1 MSPALD
7 PFAPGRER
15 RVSYPAMN
23 RTLEAA
29 SPLHNAVVTASAG
42 TGKTWLLVTRIIRLL
57 LHGARPDGILAVTF
71 TRKAASEMQTRLNER
86 LRALVDPDDGAL
98 DAEMRTLGIEP
109 DPALRGRARR
119 LYETLLFRERPVRIT
134 TFHALCHDILRR
146 FPLEADVAPGFDLL
160 EATGALQDAAWDALF
175 AEATAQPDGP
185 LAQALETLFDR
196 CASLHVTRQA
206 LNAFLHHRSD
216 WWAYTEGAAEPVRH
230 AETVLADLLA
240 IEPGMDYTAAFFTS
254 GTRDELQRYAR
265 RLRQHATQTHVGHAD
280 LIDCAL
286 EENRPAEQRFS
297 AVKEA
302 LLTQEGEP
310 RRRKA
315 SNAQAKAMG
324 QEGQSE
330 FLALHAS
337 LCQAVLQTC
346 DYQARCAT
354 FALSRAWYRA
364 GARYV
369 EHFQRLKLEQRCLD
383 FMDLEWKAYRLLNHA
398 DNALWVQYK
407 LDQRIDHLLIDEF
420 QDTNPTQWR
429 LVLPL
434 LQELAAGG
442 TERARSVFLV
452 GDDKQSIYR
461 FRRADPRLLHSAG
474 NWLRAHL
481 GARAYTLDAS
491 RRSAP
496 AVIDLVNRVFSNPPL
511 GDLLPSFQIHDTHRT
526 DLWGRVELLP
536 LIEPAADAGE
546 RAAPQAL
553 RNPLQTPRPSEENRR
568 HYLEGQAIAR
578 RIRALID
585 QRTLLGPDGAAVPL
599 DYNGIVIL
607 LRRRTH
613 AQAYEQALREA
624 GIPFLGAD
632 RGTLLESLEVRDL
645 EALLEILI
653 TPYDNLALAQVLR
666 SPLFAVSDSDLMRLA
681 AIGGSGS
688 WMERLQRL
696 AAELPAD
703 APLAHAWRTL
713 TRWRSLAGH
722 VPVHDLLDRIYS
734 EADVR
739 GRYQTAFPPALR
751 PRVQAHLTRFIELA
765 LEVDSGRYPSLVHFL
780 SRLRELRAYEQQ
792 GPGETPAADGASE
805 ARVRL
810 MTIHAAK
817 GLEAPVVFLAD
828 AAATPAGPTQAFQ
841 ALIDW
846 PADAGRPAS
855 FLLAG
860 RKSDLD
866 SVSRRWLEVQERA
879 EAREEANLL
888 YVALTRAKQV
898 LIVSGCAPARG
909 SNLGGY
915 GLIAAAAQG
924 GMVLQPD
931 GVWLLESGR
940 PPPPPTERPVQ
951 STAPG
956 PTPDPRLSQPLPA
969 ARDACEI
976 APSETADDDETHAGG
991 DPQGRRRGIA
1001 IHRMLELL
1009 SAQRAQE
1016 RDGLLRQVAGEFA
1029 LDPDDAELAQ
1039 WWQEAL
1045 RVVNDPAL
1053 VALFDPA
1060 HYDAAYNEVPISYR
1074 QGSRLVHGVIDR
1086 LVLREDTVTLID
1098 YKTHRRADPDNLAPL
1113 AEPYREQ
1120 LRLYAQGVRALWPG
1134 RRVRPVLLFT
1144 VCARAVELTLE
1155 VNA

>member
-1 MSPALD
+1 
-7 PFAPGRER
+7 
-15 RVSYPAMN
+15 MN

-29 SPLHNAVVTASAG
+29 SPLHNAVVAASAG
-42 TGKTWLLVTRIIRLL
+42 TGKTWLLVTRIVRLL

-71 TRKAASEMQTRLNER
+71 TRKAAGEMQTRLNER
-86 LRALVDPDDGAL
+86 LRALVDLDDGAL
-98 DAEMRTLGIEP
+98 DVELESLGIEP
-109 DPALRGRARR
+109 NGTLREQARR
-119 LYETLLFRERPVRIT
+119 LYETLLFCERPVRIT
-134 TFHALCHDILRR
+134 TFHALCQDILRR
-146 FPLEADVAPGFDLL
+146 FPLEADVAPNFELL

-175 AEATAQPDGP
+175 AEATVQPDGP
-185 LAQALETLFDR
+185 VAQALETLFDR
-196 CASLHVTRQA
+196 CASLHGTRQA
-206 LNAFLHHRSD
+206 LNAFLDHRSD
-216 WWAYTEGAAEPVRH
+216 WWAYTEGAAEPVRQ
-230 AETVLADLLA
+230 AETALADLLA
-240 IEPGMDYTAAFFTS
+240 IDPGVDYTAAFFTP
-254 GTRDELQRYAR
+254 GIRGELQRYAR
-265 RLRQHATQTHVGHAD
+265 RLRQHATQTYLGHAAQIEHALDED
-280 LIDCAL
+280 LT
-286 EENRPAEQRFS
+286 AEQRFS

-302 LLTQEGEP
+302 LLTQKGEP
-310 RRRKA
+310 RRYKE
-315 SNAQAKAMG
+315 SNAQAKTMG

-337 LCQAVLQTC
+337 LCQAILQTG
-346 DYQARCAT
+346 DHLARCAT
-354 FALSRAWYRA
+354 FTVSHAWYRA
-364 GARYV
+364 GTRYV

-383 FMDLEWKAYRLLNHA
+383 FTDLEWKACRLLNHA

-461 FRRADPRLLHSAG
+461 FRRADPRLLQSAG
-474 NWLRAHL
+474 DWLRAHL
-481 GARAYTLDAS
+481 GARVYTLDAS

-496 AVIDLVNRVFSNPPL
+496 AVIELINRVFSNPPL
-511 GDLLPSFQIHDTHRT
+511 GDLLPSFHIHDTHRT

-536 LIEPAADAGE
+536 LIEPAVEAGE
-546 RAAPQAL
+546 RVAPQAL

-585 QRTLLGPDGAAVPL
+585 QRTLVGPDGAAVPL
-599 DYNGIVIL
+599 DYNGVVIL

-666 SPLFAVSDSDLMRLA
+666 SPLFAVSDGDLMRLA
-681 AIGGSGS
+681 AIAGPGS
-688 WMERLQRL
+688 WMERLERL

-703 APLAHAWRTL
+703 ATLARAWRAL
-713 TRWRSLAGH
+713 SRWRAQAGH
-722 VPVHDLLDRIYS
+722 IPVHDLLDRIYS
-734 EADVR
+734 EADVLA
-739 GRYQTAFPPALR
+739 RYQAAFPPALR
-751 PRVQAHLTRFIELA
+751 PRVRAHLTRFIELA

-780 SRLRELRAYEQQ
+780 SRLRELRTYEQQ
-792 GPGETPAADGASE
+792 APGETPAADGASE

-828 AAATPAGPTQAFQ
+828 AAATPAGRTQAFQ

-846 PADAGRPAS
+846 PADAARPAS

-860 RKSDLD
+860 RKSGLD
-866 SVSRRWLEVQERA
+866 SVSRRLLEVQVQA
-879 EAREEANLL
+879 EAREETNLL
-888 YVALTRAKQV
+888 YVALTRAQQV

-915 GLIAAAAQG
+915 GLIAAAAQDA
-924 GMVLQPD
+924 MNLQPD
-931 GVWLLESGR
+931 GIRVLESGR
-940 PPPPPTERPVQ
+940 PPRPQAGRPTQ
-951 STAPG
+951 SATPAPA
-956 PTPDPRLSQPLPA
+956 PDPRLSRPLAPV
-969 ARDACEI
+969 RDAREI
-976 APSETADDDETHAGG
+976 TPSETADDGEIRAGG
-991 DPQGRRRGIA
+991 DPQGRRRGTA

-1009 SAQRAQE
+1009 SAHRAQE

-1060 HYDAAYNEVPISYR
+1060 RYDAAYNEVPISYR
-1074 QGSRLVHGVIDR
+1074 HGSRWVHGVIDR

-1098 YKTHRRADPDNLAPL
+1098 YKTHRQADPENLAPL
-1113 AEPYREQ
+1113 AEPHREQ

-1144 VCARAVELTLE
+1144 VCARAFEITLE